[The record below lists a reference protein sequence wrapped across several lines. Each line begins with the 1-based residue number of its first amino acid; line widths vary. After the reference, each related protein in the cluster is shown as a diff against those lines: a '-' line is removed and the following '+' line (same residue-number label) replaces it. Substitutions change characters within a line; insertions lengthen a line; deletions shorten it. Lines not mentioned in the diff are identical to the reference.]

1 MFILK
6 GLEGLN
12 QKRLEN
18 RPPLK
23 FDFTYWEGVSA
34 LLMIKIFDPDF
45 PIPIPMLLVHT
56 WLDTKLF

>member
-1 MFILK
+1 MFILR

-12 QKRLEN
+12 QKSLEI

-34 LLMIKIFDPDF
+34 LLGIIMR
-45 PIPIPMLLVHT
+45 
-56 WLDTKLF
+56 